1 MSAARHRFNRA
12 SDVDC
17 SRTFLY
23 GDLMYR
29 VRGVLLVALL
39 CASCGWLGVRK
50 RPSVPSDKLWSEGN
64 QAMQDEAW
72 DLAIQDYKRLLEQ
85 YPFDPNAEEAELNIA
100 EAYFNEGR
108 YPEAIAA
115 FGDFERM
122 HPTSENL
129 AQIEYRRGMAYLAQ
143 HRSADRDQQAIKN
156 ALDSFRNIVDRY
168 PGTPWATRAELRV
181 RECREELAEHDAG
194 IAKFYLQRGSL
205 RAAESRLRGLLTSYP
220 DTQATA
226 QALDRFAKV
235 YAARDE
241 PEEAN
246 LALATLARYHGD
258 SQLGREARD
267 QLKSLDP
274 SEGQDPLP
282 MLVARIDAMRTQAD
296 REKVPTP
303 VSAYSDR
310 PGMPSGRGY

>member
-1 MSAARHRFNRA
+1 MRHVRFA
-12 SDVDC
+12 
-17 SRTFLY
+17 
-23 GDLMYR
+23 
-29 VRGVLLVALL
+29 VLLLSL
-39 CASCGWLGVRK
+39 CTACSYVNFNWWSWNKKPVQ
-50 RPSVPSDKLWSEGN
+50 PSDKLWTDAD
-64 QAMQDEAW
+64 QAMKDEAY
-72 DLAIQDYKRLLEQ
+72 DEAIKNYKALLEQ
-85 YPFDPNAEEAELNIA
+85 YPFDPNAEEAELKIA
-100 EAYFNEGR
+100 EAYYDAGR
-108 YPEAIAA
+108 YPEAIAS

-129 AQIEYRRGMAYLAQ
+129 ALIEYRRGMSYLAQ
-143 HRSADRDQQAIKN
+143 HRSSDRDQQAIKN
-156 ALDSFRNIVDRY
+156 AEESFKNVVDRY
-168 PGTPWATRAELRV
+168 PDTPWASRAALRV

-194 IAKFYLQRGSL
+194 IARFYLQRGSL
-205 RAAESRLRGLLTSYP
+205 RAAESRLRGLLTTYP
-220 DTQATA
+220 ETQATA

-246 LALATLARYHGD
+246 LALATLVRYHGD

-310 PGMPSGRGY
+310 PGMPGGRGY